1 MTTSIQFENVSA
13 ILAENP
19 GIFSKPAAEELS
31 RLTFGDTVCLFFVY
45 GFSSTSGRKAERLM
59 ARVTAVEAHQYK
71 GVLLSP
77 TRHIQNIQPGD
88 EITFSGEHIAAV
100 LAASHC

>member
-1 MTTSIQFENVSA
+1 MTTSIQFENVSD

-19 GIFSKPAAEELS
+19 GIFSKPDPEELS
-31 RLTFGDTVCLFFVY
+31 RLTYGDTVCLFFVY
-45 GFSSTSGRKAERLM
+45 GISSRTGRKAERLL
-59 ARVTAVEAHQYK
+59 AKVTAVEEHQYK

-77 TRHIQNIQPGD
+77 TQYAKAIQPGD
-88 EITFSGEHIAAV
+88 EITFSGEHVAAV